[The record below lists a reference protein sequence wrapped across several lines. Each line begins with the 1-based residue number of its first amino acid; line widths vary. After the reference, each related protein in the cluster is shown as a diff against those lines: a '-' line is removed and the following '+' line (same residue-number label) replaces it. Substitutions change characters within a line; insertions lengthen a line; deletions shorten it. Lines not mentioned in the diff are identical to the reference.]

1 MIKLKVVVLRG
12 DGIKIFIE
20 SDDETSFLWI
30 GGSLTK
36 EEKKH
41 MKICLFIFFFYLLGW
56 TYKRFFSIQ
65 SVLDSNSSSN
75 Q

>member
-1 MIKLKVVVLRG
+1 MVLKYSLNLMMKHLFYGLVEVLL
-12 DGIKIFIE
+12 KKKKTHEKFVYL
-20 SDDETSFLWI
+20 SFY
-30 GGSLTK
+30 
-36 EEKKH
+36 
-41 MKICLFIFFFYLLGW
+41 YLLGW